1 MLATARTMLAP
12 AVLVAITA
20 VLGVIAYEAAFS
32 TFLAVDDEG
41 YVVVSLQ
48 LFNDGGSL
56 YDEVY
61 SQYGPGLFTLVGG
74 LIELAGVPLDSE
86 GARFFNLVVWLASS
100 LGTGVVILRATR
112 NLAISVVGLLL
123 TFFVL
128 SVAGNE
134 PLHPGATI
142 ALLLVAMTAAAV
154 VVASGRP
161 RLGLTALGALAVAL
175 VSIKVNV
182 GGFAIAALAW
192 ALVASLPALRRLR
205 PLLVA
210 VAVGFVAVPWVLTSD
225 LLGDGSTRRYATLVS
240 SGALAL
246 VLASRPLAEGS
257 LPRVRDLVWLAGGAV
272 AVLLLVLA
280 VPIIQGTSPA
290 QLIDG
295 WLVRP
300 AETPERQFAAATFHQ
315 FTYLWSF
322 LGVAAALI
330 AATALASRRRLG
342 RGGTAAVAALRIA
355 FGLIVWLSLS
365 GPLLGLAPELTKP
378 MFVAVPFVW
387 VVALAPEGAP
397 LSNRFARCL
406 IAGLAVLQ
414 ALHAFPV
421 GGSQL
426 AWSHFLLITVAALCV
441 ADGIHQLRALGP
453 LRGDRGPSWSL
464 AASAAVVVM
473 AIWFCLGPLAD
484 YSNRI
489 RDAYSAGVSPGLA
502 GTERLRIASGL
513 AAELRSVTET
523 LQNRCRTFISLPGL
537 NSFYLFAGLRPPTVL
552 SGPWPHFLTAD
563 DQREIVDRVDDT
575 ERLCVVLRPE
585 GAEFWASLSGYVI
598 PNLPLV
604 RFIEREFEPI
614 AARGGYVVE
623 ARPVPGEGGQ

>member
-1 MLATARTMLAP
+1 M
-12 AVLVAITA
+12 AITA
-20 VLGVIAYEAAFS
+20 ALGVIAYEAAFS
-32 TFLAVDDEG
+32 TFLPVDDEG
-41 YVVVSLQ
+41 YVIVSLQ

-61 SQYGPGLFTLVGG
+61 SQYGPGFFALVGG
-74 LIELAGVPLDSE
+74 LVELAGVPLDSE
-86 GARFFNLVVWLASS
+86 GARFFNLAVWLASS
-100 LGTGVVILRATR
+100 LGAGLVILRATR
-112 NLAISVVGLLL
+112 NLAISLVGLLL

-128 SVAGNE
+128 SVAANE

-210 VAVGFVAVPWVLTSD
+210 VAVAFVAVPWALTSD
-225 LLGDGSTRRYATLVS
+225 LLGDVSTQRYATLVS

-246 VLASRPLAEGS
+246 VLVSRPLAEGS
-257 LPRVRDLVWLAGGAV
+257 LPRVHDLVWLVGGAA

-280 VPIIQGTSPA
+280 VPIIQGSSPE

-300 AETPERQFAAATFHQ
+300 AETPERQFAAASFPL

-322 LGVAAALI
+322 LGIAAALI

-342 RGGTAAVAALRIA
+342 RRGTAALGALRIA
-355 FGLIVWLSLS
+355 FGLIVWLSLT

-378 MFVAVPFVW
+378 ILVAVPFVW

-426 AWSHFLLITVAALCV
+426 AWSHFLLAIIAALLI

-453 LRGDRGPSWSL
+453 LRGERGPSWSH
-464 AASAAVVVM
+464 AGSAAVVVT

-484 YSNRI
+484 YANRI

-513 AAELRSVTET
+513 AAELRGVTET

-537 NSFYLFAGLRPPTVL
+537 NSFYLFAGLKPPTVL
-552 SGPWPHFLTAD
+552 SGPWPHFLSAD
-563 DQREIVDRVDDT
+563 EQQRIVDRVDDSDG
-575 ERLCVVLRPE
+575 LCVVLRPA
-585 GAEFWASLSGYVI
+585 GAAFWASLSGYAI
-598 PNLPLV
+598 PELPLV
-604 RFIEREFEPI
+604 RFIEQEFEPI

-623 ARPVPGEGGQ
+623 ARSASGGGGR